1 MNNKIL
7 HDWWQQHEKP
17 DTWWV
22 EREICVV
29 RCAIR
34 DMRGI
39 GRDVD
44 ICVMGV
50 VRNTRGNGWFEI
62 YIMWSVISVM
72 RGMVRDSWR
81 YC

>member
-17 DTWWV
+17 DTWRV

-29 RCAIR
+29 RCVIR

-39 GRDVD
+39 GGDVG
-44 ICVMGV
+44 ICVMG
-50 VRNTRGNGWFEI
+50 R
-62 YIMWSVISVM
+62 SS
-72 RGMVRDSWR
+72 
-81 YC
+81 